1 MISLLFVNLIFACQL
16 LTGSWVNELGSVAN
30 IRAHAKTG
38 QLDGDYTT
46 AVGTASGP
54 YPLLGTYVRD
64 SCESTFGFSVT
75 WDKPSARG
83 NSTTTWSGI
92 FLNGTLYTTWL
103 LTAQVQSAADVWQAT
118 RIGTN
123 VFYRA
128 K

>member
-30 IRAHAKTG
+30 IRAYSKTG
-38 QLDGDYTT
+38 QLEGDYTT
-46 AVGTASGP
+46 GVGAASGP
-54 YPLLGTYVRD
+54 YPLVGTYQRD
-64 SCESTFGFSVT
+64 SCEATFGFSVT
-75 WDKPSARG
+75 WDKASARG
-83 NSTTTWSGI
+83 NSTTTWSGV

-103 LTAQVQSAADVWQAT
+103 LTSQVQSTADVWQAT